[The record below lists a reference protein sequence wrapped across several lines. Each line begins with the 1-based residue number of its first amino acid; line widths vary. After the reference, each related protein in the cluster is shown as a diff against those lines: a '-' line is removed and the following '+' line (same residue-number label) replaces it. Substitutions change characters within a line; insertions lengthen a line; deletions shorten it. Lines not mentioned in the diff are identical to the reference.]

1 MEQYPLS
8 ATYQA
13 PFVVTIFLTPMSN
26 SIESLIIRALKIA
39 SRSSHPKTRV
49 GAIAI
54 RGHSVVSVAFNLH
67 RMSIKDYHAHAEA
80 RAIRKAEGTIDRL
93 VVVRTGKTPKRYD
106 SFPCI
111 KCLGTLRD
119 KGVKELVYVMNG
131 ETCHATV

>member
-1 MEQYPLS
+1 
-8 ATYQA
+8 
-13 PFVVTIFLTPMSN
+13 MSN

-39 SRSSHPKTRV
+39 LCSSHPKTRV

-54 RGHSVVSVAFNLH
+54 RGHSVVSAAFNLD
-67 RMSIKDYHAHAEA
+67 RSGDYHAHAEA
-80 RAIRKAEGTIDRL
+80 RAVRKAEGTIDRL
-93 VVVRTGKTPKRYD
+93 VVVRTGKLSKRYD

-119 KGVKELVYVMNG
+119 KGVKELIYVLNG